1 MKRFLAN
8 IVGRAITLFALFLT
22 SGRAIWSGIDPIP
35 AQRVFFANHTSNADM
50 VLIWTLLPP
59 SQRRRTRPVAASDYW
74 LKNKLRAFVGG
85 YVFNAVLIDR
95 RRDAR
100 EEDPIA
106 KIVEALDEKSSL
118 IIFPEG
124 QRNNSDTPLLPFK
137 AGLYNIAKAR
147 PKVDLVPVWIN
158 NLNSVMPKG
167 EVIPLPLI
175 CTVTFGAPIR
185 VSRGEDKDEFLER
198 AHASLLKLSK
208 EKEGTS

>member
-1 MKRFLAN
+1 MKRILAN

-22 SGRAIWSGIDPIP
+22 SGRAIWAGIDPIP

-95 RRDAR
+95 RRDQR

-167 EVIPLPLI
+167 EIIPLPLI
-175 CTVTFGAPIR
+175 CTVAFGAPIR

-198 AHASLLKLSK
+198 AHKALLDLSQYK
-208 EKEGTS
+208 ETR